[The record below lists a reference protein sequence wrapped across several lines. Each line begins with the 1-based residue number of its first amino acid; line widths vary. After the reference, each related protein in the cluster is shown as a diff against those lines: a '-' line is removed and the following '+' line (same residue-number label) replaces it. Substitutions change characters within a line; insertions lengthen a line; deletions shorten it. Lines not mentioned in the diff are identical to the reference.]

1 MEKPTI
7 IITGGTGFI
16 GSHTCVELMDSY
28 NLVVIDNL
36 LNSKKEV
43 IDKVKQITQ
52 KDNIEFYNFDLLD
65 ERLLDAVF
73 QKHKP
78 YGVIHF
84 AGLKAVGESVKKPC
98 YYYQNNLIRTLN
110 LLEVNC
116 GVPKGVYEV
125 FNFFLFSNCIWC
137 SKITFKRR
145 FYYRAKYYKSLWTN

>member
-1 MEKPTI
+1 MKKPTI

-43 IDKVKQITQ
+43 IDKIKQITK
-52 KDNIEFYNFDLLD
+52 KDNIQFYNFNLLD

-98 YYYQNNLIRTLN
+98 YYYQNNLISTLN
-110 LLEVNC
+110 LLEVMEKNNC
-116 GVPKGVYEV
+116 FK
-125 FNFFLFSNCIWC
+125 LIFSSINNRIWC
-137 SKITFKRR
+137 SKISFKRR
-145 FYYRAKYYKSLWTN
+145 FYYRAKYYKFLWTN